1 MYEIKYSTD
10 ALEDLRSFRKHEQ
23 NIIIDA
29 IDAQLV
35 YEPIIETSNRFRRD
49 PPEIALWELRVGV
62 FRVFYNVDDHVA
74 IVRVERIGYKPNNTI
89 FFRKRRGGR

>member
-1 MYEIKYSTD
+1 MYDIKYSSD

-35 YEPIIETSNRFRRD
+35 YEPMIETNNRFRRD
-49 PPEIALWELRVGV
+49 LPEIAL
-62 FRVFYNVDDHVA
+62 
-74 IVRVERIGYKPNNTI
+74 
-89 FFRKRRGGR
+89 